1 MEHKRVI
8 QHCLAYIEAHIKTE
22 ITATELAAAA
32 GYSLYHF
39 YRLFYAL
46 TGFPVMQYIL
56 RRRLLHAVYSIQ
68 CGNNTGIQAA
78 LEYGFETYAG
88 HTDTCSRLLCRKRI
102 GTILYARGHARP
114 TAQSTQNHGTPRT

>member
-68 CGNNTGIQAA
+68 CGNTGIQAS

-88 HTDTCSRLLCRKRI
+88 YTNPCVRLLRRKRN
-102 GTILYARGHARP
+102 GERTSARVRTRPAAYGSARNRAP
-114 TAQSTQNHGTPRT
+114 GA